1 MCLEEGGGGFGSCS
15 AFQGANDLPRVSM
28 GLPGGL
34 EC

>member
-1 MCLEEGGGGFGSCS
+1 MCLEEGGFGSCS
-15 AFQGANDLPRVSM
+15 AFQGANDLPRGSM